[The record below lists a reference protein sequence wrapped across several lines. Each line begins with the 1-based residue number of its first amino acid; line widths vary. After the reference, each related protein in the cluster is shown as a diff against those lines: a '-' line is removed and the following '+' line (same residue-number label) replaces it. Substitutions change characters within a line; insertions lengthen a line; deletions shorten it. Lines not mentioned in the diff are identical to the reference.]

1 MTGFQV
7 ALAVFALGFLLGV
20 WVGLVISAFIR
31 FLERGYVE

>member
-1 MTGFQV
+1 MMLAAV
-7 ALAVFALGFLLGV
+7 ALVCFLAGV